1 MNLITVDFETYYDK
15 TYNLSKL
22 TTEEYIRSQLYQTI
36 GVAVKV
42 NNGKAEW
49 ASGTHEQ
56 LKEDLHT
63 YDWENSILLAHNCA
77 FDGAIASWL
86 FDIHPRAY
94 ADTLCIARAL
104 HGVEAGG
111 SLAKLAKR
119 YNIGT
124 KGEEVVNALGKHR
137 EDFTKKELAKYGDY
151 CINDVELCF
160 ELFKI
165 LGANFPASEMKVIDT
180 TLKMFVEP
188 KLKLNVPLLNE
199 HLIHVKQDKA
209 ELLKNVGATKKE
221 LMSNPKFA
229 GALKDLGVSP
239 PIKTSPTTGK
249 ETYAF
254 AKTDKDFL
262 ALQEHPDIR
271 VQALMAARM
280 GSKSTLEETRT
291 ERLLNIAARGNFPVP
306 IKYYAAHTGRF
317 GGWDNVNIQ
326 NLPSRKG
333 KYAKVL
339 KKAIIA
345 PPKHMLIDCDSS
357 QIEARVL
364 AWWAE
369 QNDLVEAFRNDDPV
383 YEQMAAEIYEVP
395 IEEVTPPNRF
405 VGKTTIL
412 GSGYGMG
419 ALRLQMQ
426 LKTEG
431 IEMELD
437 ECRRVINVYRS
448 KQNKIKDLWKTA
460 QSMLAAMNND
470 TDYSLGREGVVSIL
484 PKDNAVQ
491 LPNGLLMRYGNLSHE
506 AGQYGPEFSYSTR
519 KGRVKIYG
527 GKVVENICQALA
539 RIIITDQ
546 MLQISKK
553 CKVVLMVHDSIVV
566 CVHEVEV
573 APARKFI
580 EKIMRTPPTWAEG
593 LPLNCASGCADAY
606 GDC

>member
-15 TYNLSKL
+15 EYSLKKL
-22 TTEEYIRSQLYQTI
+22 TTEEYIRSQLFQTI

-42 NNGKAEW
+42 NNGKTEW

-77 FDGAIASWL
+77 FDGAIVSWL
-86 FDIHPRAY
+86 FDIHPRVY
-94 ADTLCIARAL
+94 ADTWCIARAL
-104 HGVEAGG
+104 HGIGVSG

-119 YNIGT
+119 YNIGVE
-124 KGEEVVNALGKHR
+124 GDEVVNALGKHR
-137 EDFTKKELAKYGDY
+137 EDFTKAELAKYGDY

-160 ELFKI
+160 GLFKI
-165 LGANFPASEMKVIDT
+165 MGTNFPPSEMKVIDT
-180 TLKMFVEP
+180 TLKMFIEP
-188 KLKLNVPLLNE
+188 KLELNVTLLDD
-199 HLIHVKQDKA
+199 HLVQVKQDKA
-209 ELLKNVGATKKE
+209 KLLESVGATKKQ

-229 GALKDLGVSP
+229 NILKDFGVSP
-239 PIKTSPTTGK
+239 PMKTSPTTNK

-254 AKTDKDFL
+254 AKTDEDFL

-291 ERLLNIAARGNFPVP
+291 ERLLGIAARGNFPVP

-326 NLPSRKG
+326 NFPSRKG

-339 KKAIIA
+339 KKAIVA

-364 AWWAE
+364 AWFAE
-369 QNDLVEAFRNDDPV
+369 QDDLVEAFRNDDPV
-383 YEQMAAEIYEVP
+383 YEQMAAEIYDKAVEDVTK
-395 IEEVTPPNRF
+395 EERF
-405 VGKTTIL
+405 VGKTKIL
-412 GSGYGMG
+412 GCGYGMG
-419 ALRLQMQ
+419 AVRDQAQ
-426 LKTEG
+426 LKVEG
-431 IEMELD
+431 IDMELD
-437 ECRRVINVYRS
+437 ECRRVINIYRN
-448 KQNKIKDLWKTA
+448 KNDKIKALWKAA

-484 PKDNAVQ
+484 PKDNAIQ
-491 LPNGLLMRYGNLSHE
+491 LPNGLLMRYSNLSHE

-519 KGRVKIYG
+519 KEQVKIYG
-527 GKVVENICQALA
+527 GKVVENLCQALA

-546 MLQISKK
+546 MLQIAKK

-573 APARKFI
+573 DPARKFI
-580 EKIMRTPPTWAEG
+580 EKIMRTSPAWAEG
-593 LPLNCASGCADAY
+593 LPLNCESGCADTY